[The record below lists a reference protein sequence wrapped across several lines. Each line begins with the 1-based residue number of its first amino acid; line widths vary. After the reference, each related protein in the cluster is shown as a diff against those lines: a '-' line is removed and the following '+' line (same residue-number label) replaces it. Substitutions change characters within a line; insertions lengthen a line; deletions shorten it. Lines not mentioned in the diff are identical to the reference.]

1 MAAPRR
7 LPRAARRA
15 QLVEAAA
22 TAFLERGFAGT
33 SMDDVAQVA
42 GVSRLMV
49 YRIFE
54 SKSDLY
60 RAVLSSVIDELAAQV
75 AGRDVT
81 DVVAAQGASQLILPV
96 ARAHPD
102 AFRLLWRHA
111 LHEPEFADQAK
122 ALRSAVT
129 EYGRRLLRP
138 YITDAVGLEWA
149 ARTASTQVVEGIC
162 HWLDVGDPSRDD
174 EFAAVMTAGQRAL
187 ATAWVRSLADHGPV

>member
-1 MAAPRR
+1 MAAPSR

-15 QLVEAAA
+15 QLLGAAA
-22 TAFLERGFAGT
+22 TAFLDRGFAGT
-33 SMDDVAQVA
+33 SMEDVAQVA

-75 AGRDVT
+75 AGRDLA
-81 DVVAAQGASQLILPV
+81 DVAAQGAAPLILPV

-138 YITDAVGLEWA
+138 YITDPVALEWA

-162 HWLDVGDPSRDD
+162 HWLDVGDPTRDD
-174 EFAAVMTAGQRAL
+174 EFADVMTAGQRAL
-187 ATAWVRSLADHGPV
+187 ATAWVRSLQS